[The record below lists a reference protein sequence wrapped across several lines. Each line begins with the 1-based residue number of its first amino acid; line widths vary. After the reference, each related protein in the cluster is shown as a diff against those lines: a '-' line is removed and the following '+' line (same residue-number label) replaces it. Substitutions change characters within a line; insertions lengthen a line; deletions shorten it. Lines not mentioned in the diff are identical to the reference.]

1 MNFDFNYLQFTL
13 NQGVIVALVFLIG
26 IILGLLFSP
35 RTKPLRRAVRQET
48 ERREQAEAS
57 LAEANRRIGQLE
69 HQTRN
74 HPHWGSTVLGDNLTL
89 INGVG
94 PDSADALKR
103 EGLTTY
109 ADIARLSDSELADL
123 EVKLG
128 RTKGTIAREGWR
140 EQAVR
145 FRDQTT

>member
-1 MNFDFNYLQFTL
+1 MDIYANRLDFSL
-13 NQGVIVALVFLIG
+13 NQAVIVGLVLLLS
-26 IILGLLFSP
+26 IILGLLLSP
-35 RTKPLRRAVRQET
+35 RTKPLRRALHQET
-48 ERREQAEAS
+48 ERHEQTVAA

-123 EVKLG
+123 EAKLG

-145 FRDQTT
+145 FRDQTA

>member
-1 MNFDFNYLQFTL
+1 MNFELDHLDFST
-13 NQGVIVALVFLIG
+13 NQIAVVGLLFLLG

-35 RTKPLRRAVRQET
+35 RTKPLRQHLKDEVK
-48 ERREQAEAS
+48 RREHTEIS

-74 HPHWGSTVLGDNLTL
+74 HPHWGSTTLGGNLTL

-94 PDSADALKR
+94 PDSADLLKR

-109 ADIARLSDSELADL
+109 GDIARLADTELLDL
-123 EVKLG
+123 EAKLG

-145 FRDQTT
+145 LRDQTA